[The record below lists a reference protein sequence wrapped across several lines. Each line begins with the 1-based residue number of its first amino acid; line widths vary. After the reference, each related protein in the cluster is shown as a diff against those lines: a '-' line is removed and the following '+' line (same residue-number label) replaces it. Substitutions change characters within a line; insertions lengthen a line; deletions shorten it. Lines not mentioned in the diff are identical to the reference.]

1 MLESLAPQLRGAEV
15 LHRTN
20 NKNTEIILSVRS
32 RKADLHNEAVSICKL
47 CQVFDIRLTVEWI
60 SRDFNVIADEL
71 SRVEDANDYML
82 YRSCFSRLDRLW
94 GPTLWINLP
103 ARRQQVA
110 RFCSRFL
117 NPGCEA
123 ADVFTV
129 SWAGVNNWL
138 FHPPFLVPHVLC
150 HMAMGGE
157 DGTLLVP
164 E

>member
-1 MLESLAPQLRGAEV
+1 MGA
-15 LHRTN
+15 H
-20 NKNTEIILSVRS
+20 
-32 RKADLHNEAVSICKL
+32 
-47 CQVFDIRLTVEWI
+47 TVDQFASEKT
-60 SRDFNVIADEL
+60 A
-71 SRVEDANDYML
+71 
-82 YRSCFSRLDRLW
+82 
-94 GPTLWINLP
+94 
-103 ARRQQVA
+103 QVA